1 MGRALTLRWRVIT
14 ASVVALALTA
24 ADVIMPEMLGNE
36 VAAEVQRS
44 LVVKAL
50 LAVALVALIVTL
62 RALYLT

>member
-1 MGRALTLRWRVIT
+1 MTLARRPGPPGQREIRAGSAESRAPSWRREIREP
-14 ASVVALALTA
+14 AGY
-24 ADVIMPEMLGNE
+24 E
-36 VAAEVQRS
+36 RS

>member
-1 MGRALTLRWRVIT
+1 MTLARRRGPPGPREIRAGPAESRAPSWRREIREP
-14 ASVVALALTA
+14 AGY
-24 ADVIMPEMLGNE
+24 E
-36 VAAEVQRS
+36 RS

>member
-1 MGRALTLRWRVIT
+1 MTLVRRRGAPGQREIRAGSAESRVPSWRREIREP
-14 ASVVALALTA
+14 AGY
-24 ADVIMPEMLGNE
+24 E
-36 VAAEVQRS
+36 RS

>member
-1 MGRALTLRWRVIT
+1 MTLARRRGPPGQREIRAGFAESRAPSWRREIREP
-14 ASVVALALTA
+14 AGY
-24 ADVIMPEMLGNE
+24 E
-36 VAAEVQRS
+36 RS

>member
-1 MGRALTLRWRVIT
+1 MTLARRRGPPGQREIPAGSGESRAPSWRREIREP
-14 ASVVALALTA
+14 AGY
-24 ADVIMPEMLGNE
+24 E
-36 VAAEVQRS
+36 RS

>member
-1 MGRALTLRWRVIT
+1 MTLVRRRGAPGQREIRVGSAESRAPSWRREIREP
-14 ASVVALALTA
+14 AGY
-24 ADVIMPEMLGNE
+24 E
-36 VAAEVQRS
+36 RS

>member
-1 MGRALTLRWRVIT
+1 MTLARRRAQPGQREIRAGSAESRAPSWRREIREPVGY
-14 ASVVALALTA
+14 
-24 ADVIMPEMLGNE
+24 E
-36 VAAEVQRS
+36 RS

>member
-14 ASVVALALTA
+14 ASEVALALTA